1 MISQVIQAHQL
12 KDLVKLADRQTQEMM
27 ARGIDISDPSVI
39 TPLEWTADRYPETA
53 EDCNCRLTQLIQEQI
68 QVPIQLPQN
77 ETFPEF

>member
-12 KDLVKLADRQTQEMM
+12 KDLVKLAEQQTQEMIVQ
-27 ARGIDISDPSVI
+27 GIDISDPSVI

-53 EDCNCRLTQLIQEQI
+53 EDCNRRLTGLVQKQI
-68 QVPIQLPQN
+68 QVLSQQPQN